1 MVGGAEPGCVPSH
14 ASGGTTLL
22 AQNTLILS
30 EALQALEGEPCAQ
43 VWVWESFMPESGHFY
58 PLRGLPS
65 PVVKDPQW

>member
-30 EALQALEGEPCAQ
+30 GALQALEGEPCTQAWG
-43 VWVWESFMPESGHFY
+43 VGKLY
-58 PLRGLPS
+58 A
-65 PVVKDPQW
+65 